1 MTEKTQAPVEK
12 YIAANGSITYCIPE
26 DREKLILVKV
36 LRDRRVD
43 FSEPIFGPLGW
54 SLQIASESGQADFEN
69 LLRIAS
75 IKLEKVDNRRQR
87 E

>member
-12 YIAANGSITYCIPE
+12 YIAANGSITYFIPG
-26 DREKLILVKV
+26 DHEKERLVRV
-36 LRDRRVD
+36 LRGRDVD

-54 SLQIASESGQADFEN
+54 SLQFASELGQVDFEN

-75 IKLEKVDNRRQR
+75 IRLDIVNYRGQR